1 MNSYE
6 KEAKRKKTSMWLQNI
21 EDSASDRKLPIGQ
34 RLKKGVGQAALRLV
48 TGLAGG
54 FTGAAI
60 GRWSVLGGI
69 LATGTG
75 EVIGSPE
82 LTSFGVGMMASN
94 LVPSEESVSGPEE
107 EKKSAVA
114 KAKDRA
120 KAYGKGILKKFWLDK
135 LIKKEED
142 STQKKTEAP
151 STTTPEEKPMGEVT
165 YYTHPQS
172 EADQMDLSELEKYED
187 KLKESAEEFEK
198 KQESV
203 SEPQMKGTVEVEQIE
218 ERLSGT
224 GDDDKFLGK
233 IEEER
238 IL

>member
-6 KEAKRKKTSMWLQNI
+6 KDAKRKETSMWLQNI
-21 EDSASDRKLPIGQ
+21 EDSASDRKLPMGK
-34 RLKKGVGQAALRLV
+34 RLKKGAGQAALKLI

-94 LVPSEESVSGPEE
+94 LMPATETVNGPEE

-114 KAKDRA
+114 KAKDRV
-120 KAYGKGILKKFWLDK
+120 KSYGKGILQKFWLDK
-135 LIKKEED
+135 VIKKKED
-142 STQKKTEAP
+142 SSTEKKTETT
-151 STTTPEEKPMGEVT
+151 STEQKPMGEVT

-172 EADQMDLSELEKYED
+172 EADQMDLSELEKYEE
-187 KLKESAEEFEK
+187 KIKESASDFEK
-198 KQESV
+198 SQETTTQP
-203 SEPQMKGTVEVEQIE
+203 EMKGTVEVEQIE

-233 IEEER
+233 MEEER

>member
-6 KEAKRKKTSMWLQNI
+6 KDAKRKQTSQWLQNI
-21 EDSASDRKLPIGQ
+21 EDSASDRKLPMGK
-34 RLKKGVGQAALRLV
+34 RLKKGAGQAALRLV

-94 LVPSEESVSGPEE
+94 LMPSTETVNGPEE
-107 EKKSAVA
+107 EKKSAIT

-120 KAYGKGILKKFWLDK
+120 KAYGKGILQKFWLDK
-135 LIKKEED
+135 VIKKKESD
-142 STQKKTEAP
+142 STEKKTE
-151 STTTPEEKPMGEVT
+151 TTTKTEEKPMGEVT

-172 EADQMDLSELEKYED
+172 ETDQMDLSELEKYEE
-187 KLKESAEEFEK
+187 KIKESASDFEK
-198 KQESV
+198 EQEIISQP
-203 SEPQMKGTVEVEQIE
+203 EMKGTEEIEQIE

-224 GDDDKFLGK
+224 GDDDKFLGST
-233 IEEER
+233 EEER